1 MPAKTKRY
9 RRVTG
14 VSYELTI
21 SDLQKLCDE
30 YSSEDL
36 KIVAI
41 CHDKDTNLYGIPI
54 KTHVHFGL
62 ESKNARTLSGFERLF
77 KGKKVSLR
85 QDYLQNGKYSFGY
98 FARYLTHEND
108 ESVAAAKRR
117 YPDTEVISNFDWR
130 KLRDE
135 VNAKNEPKIS
145 VLDRLT
151 RDLIRGNIT
160 LLQIEQQYPD
170 VYARHGATLKR
181 RYTSHEKTMR
191 TELNRE
197 KELKSA
203 FRYRYR
209 ESAYALRKSIDENK
223 KLKDENEAL
232 KKELA
237 DTKEKLRT
245 AEPELRK
252 QLLEYRRENYDW
264 QLENGTY
271 KNEIEKL
278 KAQVKRL
285 EEDNK
290 FLYGQL

>member
-54 KTHVHFGL
+54 
-62 ESKNARTLSGFERLF
+62 STLSGFERLF

-85 QDYLQNGKYSFGY
+85 LDYLRNGKYSFGY

-108 ESVAAAKRR
+108 ESVAAAKHR

-170 VYARHGATLKR
+170 VYARHGTTLKR

-191 TELNRE
+191 AELNRE
-197 KELKSA
+197 KEVKNLAIS
-203 FRYRYR
+203 RYRGA
-209 ESAYALRKSIDENK
+209 AYALRDSKDKNK
-223 KLKDENEAL
+223 ELKAENEAL

-245 AEPELRK
+245 AEPELRE
-252 QLLEYRRENYDW
+252 QLLECRRENYNW
-264 QLENGTY
+264 RLENGTY

-290 FLYGQL
+290 SLHEEL